1 MSIMNFRR
9 WLKPHVITSIAA
21 MLVLVIGMSACDQQS
36 LDNTGTLRVVLHDN
50 PGEFQ
55 EVGIEVLRVEVNNLD
70 DEGSGWTVISEPN
83 ETYDLLKLVNGNVA
97 VLADTELEAGT
108 YRQIRLILGDGN
120 YVVID
125 GETYGL
131 KTPSAQQT
139 GVKLNI
145 DAQIQPGIT
154 YTLGLDFDVNKSIVK
169 RGNAPVPDPYLLKPV
184 IRAYAQ
190 AETGII
196 AGSVDPYVEGTLVTA
211 ISEAENGDDPEGI
224 SAYVEEE
231 TGEFKL
237 IGLAPGFYTL
247 EVDAGEDFE
256 PATLENVEVESGET
270 TDVGVIELV
279 AVGNGG
285 NDNDND

>member
-1 MSIMNFRR
+1 MSYKKRFTSHIT
-9 WLKPHVITSIAA
+9 TSIAA
-21 MLVLVIGMSACDQQS
+21 MLVLVLGLSACDQG

-70 DEGSGWTVISEPN
+70 DEDSGWTVLSEPN
-83 ETYDLLKLVNGNVA
+83 ETYDLLKLVNGNMA
-97 VLADTELEAGT
+97 VLADVELKAGT

-120 YVVID
+120 YVVVD

-145 DAQIQPGIT
+145 DAQIQSGIT

-196 AGSVDPYVEGTLVTA
+196 SGVVNPYVEGTMVST
-211 ISEAENGDDPEGI
+211 EVEGEPV
-224 SAYVEEE
+224 STYVEEE
-231 TGEFKL
+231 TGAFKL
-237 IGLAPGFYTL
+237 IGLPAGVYDIV
-247 EVDAGEDFE
+247 VDAGEDYD
-256 PATLENVEVESGET
+256 PVTVDDIEVVAGET
-270 TDVGVIELV
+270 TDAGVIDLV
-279 AVGNGG
+279 E
-285 NDNDND
+285 